1 MISYPLLDL
10 HHIHGGVRVFRK
22 GESTEQYPHTGAS
35 LAPNGIN
42 QKFGF
47 VSTEGYPHPEAS
59 STVHMGL
66 TGNRKG
72 ENWQA
77 VSGDL
82 ILLSIQNP
90 ENQNFIIPVKNGSY
104 LHFSK
109 SWLHYYRIFYPI
121 KNHTYSG

>member
-1 MISYPLLDL
+1 MVESGYFSL
-10 HHIHGGVRVFRK
+10 GV
-22 GESTEQYPHTGAS
+22 STERYPHTGAS

-42 QKFGF
+42 QKIGF

-77 VSGDL
+77 VSCDL

-90 ENQNFIIPVKNGSY
+90 ENQNFIIPEKIEVTYTKSR
-104 LHFSK
+104 LHNTAS
-109 SWLHYYRIFYPI
+109 FYPI
-121 KNHTYSG
+121 IIPHLLSNKNHTYSG

>member
-1 MISYPLLDL
+1 MVESGYFSL
-10 HHIHGGVRVFRK
+10 GV
-22 GESTEQYPHTGAS
+22 STERYPHTGAS

-66 TGNRKG
+66 TGNREG

-77 VSGDL
+77 VSCDL

-90 ENQNFIIPVKNGSY
+90 ENQNFIIPVKNGGY

-109 SWLHYYRIFYPI
+109 SRLHNTASFYPI
-121 KNHTYSG
+121 LIPHLLSNKNHTYRG